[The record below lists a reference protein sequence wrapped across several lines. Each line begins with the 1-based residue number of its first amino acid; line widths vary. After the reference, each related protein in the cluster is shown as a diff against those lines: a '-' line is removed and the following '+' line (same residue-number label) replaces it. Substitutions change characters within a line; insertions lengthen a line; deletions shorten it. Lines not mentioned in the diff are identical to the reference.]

1 MPWEAYLKVLKPK
14 FRRSNWKSAPYTVM
28 KDWATKSVMHYRD
41 PSRASW
47 HNNEVE
53 PSSEYYLDL
62 ELLAKTSD
70 LVRLLLQLEAERPVS
85 VRYLKSVTRGRDE
98 VRVHD
103 YVLLHDA
110 QPGQPARVAQI
121 AQMVQV
127 QIRGSM
133 SAVIRMWC
141 PHAREVQTAEDE
153 TLVTCAPPVGMIV
166 RFESMHVVVVT
177 RCGTRDGCEQ
187 YI

>member
-1 MPWEAYLKVLKPK
+1 M
-14 FRRSNWKSAPYTVM
+14 R
-28 KDWATKSVMHYRD
+28 H
-41 PSRASW
+41 
-47 HNNEVE
+47 
-53 PSSEYYLDL
+53 
-62 ELLAKTSD
+62 
-70 LVRLLLQLEAERPVS
+70 LLQLEAERPVS

-98 VRVHD
+98 VRVQD

-110 QPGQPARVAQI
+110 QPGQPARGAQI

-133 SAVIRMWC
+133 STVIRMWC